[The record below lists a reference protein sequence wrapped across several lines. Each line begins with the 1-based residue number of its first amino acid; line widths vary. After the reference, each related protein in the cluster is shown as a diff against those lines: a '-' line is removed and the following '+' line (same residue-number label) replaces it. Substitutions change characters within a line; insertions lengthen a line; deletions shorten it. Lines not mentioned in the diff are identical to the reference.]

1 MFQDIQKVTETEQ
14 ETRTKKTG
22 AQAEAKQIV
31 AAAKKAGEA
40 AVNEARAKA
49 EEQVRAL
56 MAQAEKLAGEETE
69 KTLAA
74 NAEACRAMQAQA
86 EKRLDQAAD
95 LIVRMVVNL

>member
-56 MAQAEKLAGEETE
+56 MAQAEKLAGEEITARWYSRDE
-69 KTLAA
+69 LREMVQHETFGSW
-74 NAEACRAMQAQA
+74 AQA
-86 EKRLDQAAD
+86 YTYMWT
-95 LIVRMVVNL
+95 IGF